1 MHQNFILYTT
11 SCESRQ
17 LGSFAQPEAFNG
29 FDQANRPDGDQVLQ
43 ILAGIVEFL
52 DDMGD

>member
-1 MHQNFILYTT
+1 MHQDFILYTA
-11 SCESRQ
+11 SRESRQ

-29 FDQANRPDGDQVLQ
+29 FNQANRPDGDQVLE
-43 ILAGIVEFL
+43 IFSGVVEFL